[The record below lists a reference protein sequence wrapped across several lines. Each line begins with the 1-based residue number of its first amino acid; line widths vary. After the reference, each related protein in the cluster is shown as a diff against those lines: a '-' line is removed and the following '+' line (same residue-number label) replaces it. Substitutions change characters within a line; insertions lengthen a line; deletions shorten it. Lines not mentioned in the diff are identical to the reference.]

1 MRADRSARHFRL
13 GLFLYALVL
22 ILICGAVLLFLQRY
36 LVVYEHTRPAAALE
50 VYRAALL
57 SENATEGFRAA
68 LDDLDPQL
76 RSPEESLRLA
86 RDLLEGL
93 QFSESIADSSEQ
105 EKCYRVLAGGQKLG
119 ELRLR
124 TAGEEAYGLSGW
136 ECASEQYDLS
146 AFFHGVSATVP
157 PDYRVFVG
165 EHVLGNAELKEK
177 NVPYASLADAY
188 PLLEGLPFMQRYE
201 SGLFIGELPLRVLD
215 ASGRELSPAQQ
226 NEEHYLDNC
235 QPEDRNRID
244 AYVESFLKPYILFT
258 ANIDQEIDRYYDQLL
273 PLTLPGSALR
283 QRLNEGKNSAWWS
296 WVRSCELQER
306 EITAC
311 TDLGD
316 GRFLVDLVY
325 TTKVVAIADPVIESY
340 SLRMV
345 LDDTTG
351 KLLGSFLYNR

>member
-1 MRADRSARHFRL
+1 MLKDLHF
-13 GLFLYALVL
+13 F
-22 ILICGAVLLFLQRY
+22 
-36 LVVYEHTRPAAALE
+36 
-50 VYRAALL
+50 
-57 SENATEGFRAA
+57 
-68 LDDLDPQL
+68 
-76 RSPEESLRLA
+76 
-86 RDLLEGL
+86 
-93 QFSESIADSSEQ
+93 ESIADSSEQ
-105 EKCYRVLAGGQKLG
+105 EKCYRVLAGGQQLG

-136 ECASEQYDLS
+136 EPASEQYDLS

-157 PDYRVFVG
+157 ADYQVFVG
-165 EHVLGNAELKEK
+165 EHVLGNGELKEK
-177 NVPYASLADAY
+177 NVPYTSLADAY
-188 PLLEGLPFMQRYE
+188 ELLEGLPRMQRYE

-215 ASGRELSPAQQ
+215 ASGRELSPAEQ

-235 QPEDRNRID
+235 SAEERERIG

-283 QRLNEGKNSAWWS
+283 KRLNEGKNSAWWS
-296 WVRSCELQER
+296 WVRSCELLEH

-325 TTKVVAIADPVIESY
+325 TTKVVAISDPVIESF